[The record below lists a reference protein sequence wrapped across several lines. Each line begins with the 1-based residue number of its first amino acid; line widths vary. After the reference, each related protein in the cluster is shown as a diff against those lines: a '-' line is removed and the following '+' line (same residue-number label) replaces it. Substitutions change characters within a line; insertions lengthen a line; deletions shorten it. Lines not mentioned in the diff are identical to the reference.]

1 MQVFVQC
8 VDGVG
13 GGGRV
18 LAAWC
23 VIYNR
28 TPCVKTTSNP
38 VLSLRSRRGTTLKK
52 SNRSGLKRG
61 LALGQGCLHME
72 I

>member
-18 LAAWC
+18 MAAWC

-38 VLSLRSRRGTTLKK
+38 VLSLRSRRGTTLK
-52 SNRSGLKRG
+52 NQTEVVLKEDWPLVRV
-61 LALGQGCLHME
+61 AFT
-72 I
+72 